1 MEELYNYGF
10 SEFEI
15 KEILQNNQEL
25 LDIKKEEVKEK
36 IDILK
41 NIGCNEV
48 IIKNIIITN
57 IFYLNRI
64 TKDILLLINKL
75 NSLNIKNLN
84 IIFDSNPFLLNKE
97 DYEIDNFINEKLNLG
112 YTMED
117 IIDIIESNLFELD
130 W

>member
-25 LDIKKEEVKEK
+25 LDINNEEVKEK

-84 IIFDSNPFLLNKE
+84 IIFDSNPFLLNKD

>member
-25 LDIKKEEVKEK
+25 LDINNEEVKEK

-41 NIGCNEV
+41 NIGCDEV

-84 IIFDSNPFLLNKE
+84 IIFDSNPFLLNKD

-117 IIDIIESNLFELD
+117 IIDIIESNSFELD